1 MCSKAAFG
9 KQADNDTKNHPAGSL
24 AAGTLAPSLLS
35 LSAALDGF
43 EQHMEHMEHM
53 EHMAHMDI
61 DMDHIE
67 QGHAPEEGQGE
78 VFEQAEA
85 EAARSAGRT
94 NGGTNGGAMPAAAR
108 LPAAVIGAACAQW
121 AEAHGQQLVQS
132 EAQLEEAL
140 CDFVEQVGGEWSS
153 CSRVASGEWYKP
165 CGFVE

>member
-43 EQHMEHMEHM
+43 EQHMEHMEDM

-61 DMDHIE
+61 DMDHME

-140 CDFVEQVGGEWSS
+140 CDFVEQVGGE
-153 CSRVASGEWYKP
+153 
-165 CGFVE
+165 

>member
-1 MCSKAAFG
+1 MASKAAFG
-9 KQADNDTKNHPAGSL
+9 KQADDDTKNHPAGSL

-43 EQHMEHMEHM
+43 EQHMEHMEDM

-85 EAARSAGRT
+85 EAARGAGRT

-140 CDFVEQVGGEWSS
+140 CDFVEQVGGE
-153 CSRVASGEWYKP
+153 
-165 CGFVE
+165 

>member
-1 MCSKAAFG
+1 MCVASKAAFG
-9 KQADNDTKNHPAGSL
+9 KQADDDTKNHPAGSL

-43 EQHMEHMEHM
+43 EQHMEQHM
-53 EHMAHMDI
+53 
-61 DMDHIE
+61 E
-67 QGHAPEEGQGE
+67 QGHAPKEGQGE

-85 EAARSAGRT
+85 EAARGAGRT

-140 CDFVEQVGGEWSS
+140 CDFVEQVGGE
-153 CSRVASGEWYKP
+153 
-165 CGFVE
+165 